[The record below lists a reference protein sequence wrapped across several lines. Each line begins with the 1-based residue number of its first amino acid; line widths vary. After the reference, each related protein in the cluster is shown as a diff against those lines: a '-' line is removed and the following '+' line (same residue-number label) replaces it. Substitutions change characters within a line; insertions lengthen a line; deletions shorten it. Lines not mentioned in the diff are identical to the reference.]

1 VTAEAATGAAIDVR
15 EVTSADVPAVIALVS
30 TTLAE
35 FGLTFGVGS
44 PTDDQLR
51 TLPASYADAGGRFWV
66 AADGGTLVG
75 TCGVIPI
82 APATFELRKM
92 YLRPAAR
99 GARLGVRF
107 LDIALDWARAQGG
120 ERMVLDTM
128 EAMTRAIAFYEA
140 HGFVRDDSWIRG
152 ARCTRAYVR
161 AL

>member
-1 VTAEAATGAAIDVR
+1 MAIDVR
-15 EVTSADVPAVIALVS
+15 EVTSADVPAVIELVS
-30 TTLAE
+30 VTLAE

-66 AADGGTLVG
+66 ATDGDVVVG
-75 TCGVIPI
+75 TCGVIPV
-82 APATFELRKM
+82 APGTHELRKM

-99 GARLGVRF
+99 GARLGARL
-107 LDIALDWARAQGG
+107 LDVALAWSREQGAA
-120 ERMVLDTM
+120 RMVLDTM

-140 HGFVRDDSWIRG
+140 NGFVRDDAWIRG

-161 AL
+161 TL